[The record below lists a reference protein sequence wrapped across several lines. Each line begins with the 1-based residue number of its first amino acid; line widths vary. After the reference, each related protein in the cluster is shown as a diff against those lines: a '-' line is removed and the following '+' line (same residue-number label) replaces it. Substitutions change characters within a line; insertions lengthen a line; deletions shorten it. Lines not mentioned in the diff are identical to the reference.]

1 MLVLFDIDGTLLRAR
16 GVGVQSM
23 ERAFKRLHDLQVD
36 TSLLDTGGRLDPHL
50 FNELHDQ
57 HDIPFRGETV
67 TAYQDAY
74 VREMARA
81 FEDRSWSHAMPGS
94 IEMARAVHEHPEL
107 VSAVLTG
114 NIEATSWLKLKDAG
128 FERDWFEF
136 GVFGDEGETRRDLPV
151 VARRRHQEQTGTL
164 LDPDRIVIIG
174 DTPHDIDCA
183 HHSGCRVIAVATGS
197 ASIETLREHQPDL
210 LLESLEDTQQVLDW
224 LLDR

>member
-16 GVGVQSM
+16 GVGLQSM
-23 ERAFKRLHDLQVD
+23 RLAFKRVHDLEVD
-36 TSLLDTGGRLDPHL
+36 TTCLDTGGRLDPHL
-50 FNELHDQ
+50 FVELHEQ
-57 HDIPFRGETV
+57 HDIAFQGETAS
-67 TAYQDAY
+67 AYRDAY
-74 VREMARA
+74 VGEMMTA
-81 FEDRSWSHAMPGS
+81 FEGRSWSHPMPGS
-94 IEMARAVHEHPEL
+94 LKMARSVHEHPEL
-107 VSAVLTG
+107 TSAVLTG
-114 NIEATSWLKLKDAG
+114 NIEATSWLKIKDAG
-128 FERDWFEF
+128 FDRDWFEF

-183 HHSGCRVIAVATGS
+183 HHSGCSVIAVATGS